1 MSKSSLADKSNT
13 DSGQVHGVVVPPVS
27 ERGNVTDAERLRSI
41 SLFLAVARGT
51 LDGLMRYDYV
61 QECDALNT
69 LNMNLDA
76 AISICDCE

>member
-1 MSKSSLADKSNT
+1 MEKSSDEKRRG
-13 DSGQVHGVVVPPVS
+13 SGQVHGVVGLPVS

-61 QECDALNT
+61 QECAALDT

-76 AISICDCE
+76 AISICNGE